1 MWLNWL
7 ILLLWTIFSKC
18 LNEFVK
24 VQVSISIYIRLTDDL
39 IYFIK
44 SQIDILTLQKC
55 LELTWRYKSISVCIH
70 LLEGIPQFIYYIRRK
85 FLSDRSLILSISKLL
100 LSSGEL
106 IYNCGLSFSSRYNFL
121 VAVKLSIVSFLF
133 GMIDWS
139 LS

>member
-1 MWLNWL
+1 LWLNWL
-7 ILLLWTIFSKC
+7 ILLLWSIFSKC

-24 VQVSISIYIRLTDDL
+24 VQVSISIYISLTDDL

-44 SQIDILTLQKC
+44 SQIDILALQKC
-55 LELTWRYKSISVCIH
+55 LELTWRYKSISVGIN
-70 LLEGIPQFIYYIRRK
+70 LLESIPQFIYYIRRK
-85 FLSDRSLILSISKLL
+85 FLSDRSLILPISKLL

-106 IYNCGLSFSSRYNFL
+106 IYNCGLSFSSRYNLL

-133 GMIDWS
+133 GMIDRS

>member
-7 ILLLWTIFSKC
+7 ILLLRTIFSEC

-24 VQVSISIYIRLTDDL
+24 VQVPISIYISLTDDL

-55 LELTWRYKSISVCIH
+55 LELTWRCKSISVCIN